1 MNDRIL
7 LEDELVELEAIH
19 RKLDTNI
26 AEGHSNYLSDALL
39 VKMKQERLILK
50 REIDRVRGMLGL

>member
-26 AEGHSNYLSDALL
+26 AEGYSNYLSDTQL